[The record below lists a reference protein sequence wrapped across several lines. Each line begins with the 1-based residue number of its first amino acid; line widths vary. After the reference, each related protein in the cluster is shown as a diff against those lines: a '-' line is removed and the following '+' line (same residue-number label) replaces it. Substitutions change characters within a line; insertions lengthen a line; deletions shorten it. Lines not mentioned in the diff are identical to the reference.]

1 MSPCSLE
8 QGAGWLSTDTVLKG
22 MSLPE
27 SLRGQA
33 TAQWDSS
40 TIVGEEPPFFLK
52 NSCTEAASDSG
63 PTYQGPGKEGRA
75 EQEKLKGKE
84 D

>member
-1 MSPCSLE
+1 MAEHRYGPEGDEPAREPQGPGHSPV
-8 QGAGWLSTDTVLKG
+8 G
-22 MSLPE
+22 
-27 SLRGQA
+27 
-33 TAQWDSS
+33 SS
-40 TIVGEEPPFFLK
+40 TTVGEEPPFFLK